1 MQKKKRMQWD
11 LWGGGELLEGR
22 ACLSAKCKLKLNA
35 GADLAGDCSRKHPG
49 AEERAHVSKT
59 RHSMG
64 VTMVRA

>member
-1 MQKKKRMQWD
+1 M
-11 LWGGGELLEGR
+11 EGR
-22 ACLSAKCKLKLNA
+22 AYLNAKCKLKLNA
-35 GADLAGDCSRKHPG
+35 GADLAGDCGRKHPG